1 MALNKGHRTIRKMR
15 VKASQIID
23 VSEMDKQVIDIVL
36 HTLYNNSDIDTMQLE
51 EQIYKPNSISLNKK
65 DAERLWEV
73 MISSGWISPVVG
85 FGNVG
90 KISLTRDGY
99 KLMAQFGSYMKY
111 LEAVNT
117 PQAPS
122 TVILPLQVQEEQDPE
137 ITPPTEKKKNK
148 K

>member
-1 MALNKGHRTIRKMR
+1 ML
-15 VKASQIID
+15 VKPSQIID
-23 VSEMDKQVIDIVL
+23 VSEKDKLVIDIVL

-51 EQIYKPNSISLNKK
+51 EQIYKPNNILLNRK

-73 MISSGWISPVVG
+73 LISSGWISPVVG
-85 FGNVG
+85 FGNAG
-90 KISLTRDGY
+90 EISLTRDGY
-99 KLMAQFGSYMKY
+99 KLMSQYGSYMKY
-111 LEAVNT
+111 LEVINT

-137 ITPPTEKKKNK
+137 ITPPSEKKKDK

>member
-23 VSEMDKQVIDIVL
+23 ISEIDKQVIDLVL
-36 HTLYNNSDIDTMQLE
+36 HTLYNNSDIDTMSLE
-51 EQIYKPNSISLNKK
+51 EQIYKPNNISLNKK
-65 DAERLWEV
+65 DYERLWEV
-73 MISSGWISPVVG
+73 LISSGWISPVVG
-85 FGNVG
+85 FGNAG
-90 KISLTRDGY
+90 KISLTREGY

-111 LEAVNT
+111 LEAVNA
-117 PQAPS
+117 PQTPS

-137 ITPPTEKKKNK
+137 ITPPSEKKKNK

>member
-1 MALNKGHRTIRKMR
+1 MALNKGHRTIRKML
-15 VKASQIID
+15 VKPSQIID
-23 VSEMDKQVIDIVL
+23 VSEKDKLVIDIVL

-51 EQIYKPNSISLNKK
+51 EQIYKPNNILLNRK

-73 MISSGWISPVVG
+73 LISSGWISPVVG
-85 FGNVG
+85 FGNAG
-90 KISLTRDGY
+90 EISLTRDGY
-99 KLMAQFGSYMKY
+99 KLMSQYGSYMKY
-111 LEAVNT
+111 LEVINT

-137 ITPPTEKKKNK
+137 ITPPSEKKKDK